1 MGNRLD
7 EEDWWHKRYR
17 LVKARIAAWK
27 SLAHLSITGRNLLL
41 QAILY
46 GSLRYWLFS
55 LIMPES
61 ILDALEEDSYNIL
74 WEQQPEIF
82 SNEDG
87 ASAKS
92 RAYIHKPA
100 SYLPQKQGGGGV
112 MHFRSHALAYYWG
125 S

>member
-1 MGNRLD
+1 MAQT
-7 EEDWWHKRYR
+7 RYR

-27 SLAHLSITGRNLLL
+27 SLAHLTITGRNLLL

-61 ILDALEEDSYNIL
+61 ILNALEEDSYNIL
-74 WEQQPEIF
+74 WAQQPEIF

-87 ASAKS
+87 TSANPMG
-92 RAYIHKPA
+92 RAPFLRHLICR
-100 SYLPQKQGGGGV
+100 LRNGLG
-112 MHFRSHALAYYWG
+112 M
-125 S
+125 

>member
-46 GSLRYWLFS
+46 GSLRYWLFT

-74 WEQQPEIF
+74 WAQQPEIF

-92 RAYIHKPA
+92 RAYIPCHR
-100 SYLPQKQGGGGV
+100 SYTEAEAGEARFQIGP
-112 MHFRSHALAYYWG
+112 
-125 S
+125 